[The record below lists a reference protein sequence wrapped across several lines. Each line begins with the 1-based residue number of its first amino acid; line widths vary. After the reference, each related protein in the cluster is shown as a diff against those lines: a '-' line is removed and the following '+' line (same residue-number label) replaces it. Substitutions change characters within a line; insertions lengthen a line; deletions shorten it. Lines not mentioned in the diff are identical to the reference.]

1 MQIGF
6 SDQVWRGQ
14 ARGHPEGAAGPEGC
28 PPRLIPTHKVR
39 KNPIS
44 ASTDES
50 VGITFAVWAII
61 PWGGHSYTK
70 TPHGM
75 FCLYGK

>member
-1 MQIGF
+1 MRIGF
-6 SDQVWRGQ
+6 SDRVW
-14 ARGHPEGAAGPEGC
+14 
-28 PPRLIPTHKVR
+28 RLIPTDEVR

-44 ASTDES
+44 MSMDES
-50 VGITFAVWAII
+50 IGITFAIWAII
-61 PWGGHSYTK
+61 PRGGHSYTK